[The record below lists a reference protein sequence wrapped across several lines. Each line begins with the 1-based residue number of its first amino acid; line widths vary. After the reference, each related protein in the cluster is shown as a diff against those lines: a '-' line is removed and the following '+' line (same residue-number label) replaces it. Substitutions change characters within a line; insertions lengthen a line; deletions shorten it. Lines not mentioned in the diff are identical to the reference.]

1 MGFDE
6 LVSANGNGNGG
17 LDVGAVEEVE
27 NRRPVTRGSAE
38 EEMAGVEVALERPRS
53 PPPRLPELGGL
64 GVGLDVGGLG
74 EGMFGR
80 IR

>member
-6 LVSANGNGNGG
+6 LVTANGNGGVDENGG
-17 LDVGAVEEVE
+17 EEVE
-27 NRRPVTRGSAE
+27 NRRPGTHGSGE
-38 EEMAGVEVALERPRS
+38 GQETGFGGSLERPRS

-64 GVGLDVGGLG
+64 GVSLDVGGLG
-74 EGMFGR
+74 EGMFGG

>member
-6 LVSANGNGNGG
+6 LVAAGG
-17 LDVGAVEEVE
+17 MDGSGVEEVE
-27 NRRPVTRGSAE
+27 NRRPGTNASG
-38 EEMAGVEVALERPRS
+38 EEMGGVVEGLVERPRS

-64 GVGLDVGGLG
+64 GMSLDGGGSG
-74 EGMFGR
+74 EGMFAR